1 MKAKE
6 IRKSAIDII
15 EFGIDRLAVNNLDI
29 KTLKEDA
36 IRNKIEIIFAS
47 GIGVITDKEV
57 SYYLKVNYKVLEA
70 RESMID

>member
-36 IRNKIEIIFAS
+36 IRNKTEIIFAS
-47 GIGVITDKEV
+47 GIVQW
-57 SYYLKVNYKVLEA
+57 
-70 RESMID
+70 